1 MAHLGDLPFLLMLTT
16 VQQWGKVY
24 CTLRRVFLLEV
35 EFEVNLKE
43 LHRTSTD
50 EDFRQETLGIID

>member
-16 VQQWGKVY
+16 VHQWGKVY

-50 EDFRQETLGIID
+50 EDFRQETL